1 MDQENLLYFQGKLE
15 ISPEPTL
22 TQEIIRLHHDD
33 PLASHFGIARTKEL
47 IQRKF
52 HWPGLAQ
59 EVEKYKRTCSVCQ
72 GVSSGKHLPYGELQ
86 SLPRPQGPWQELA
99 MDFVTGL
106 PDVQHNQQ
114 KVNAILMIVNRF
126 TKYTLLFPTTTTLT
140 ATQLAKLF
148 HSKVELIYG
157 APRGIVTN
165 RGPLFTSHF

>member
-1 MDQENLLYFQGKLE
+1 
-15 ISPEPTL
+15 
-22 TQEIIRLHHDD
+22 
-33 PLASHFGIARTKEL
+33 
-47 IQRKF
+47 
-52 HWPGLAQ
+52 
-59 EVEKYKRTCSVCQ
+59 
-72 GVSSGKHLPYGELQ
+72 
-86 SLPRPQGPWQELA
+86 